1 MSLNFLISKFPNI
14 LQYMDKQQLLSEIS
28 QMAQSGQLSQAEV
41 LSAFGVAP
49 AQMPGVASANHLSI
63 SEILYYIGGAIV
75 FLGICVLCYQ
85 NWDSFNSFLRIFIT
99 LGSCLASFVVAVL
112 LNRYENLK
120 KPSNAFFLLF
130 GMLAPLGVG
139 VVFKE
144 AGFDLSSNILWVG
157 VYAMLTAVF
166 FGVFWYFKQKNI
178 LLFFSIAFATI
189 LFHYVVAW
197 LVGEN
202 LSGQDYSKIWE
213 YQFLVVGLTYMLVG
227 RFLALTLQK
236 ALVGVLYGFGS
247 LFFLGAALALGGWQ
261 PNQNAFW
268 ELIYPLLVFG
278 LIFWS
283 VYAKSKAILV
293 FGTLFLI
300 GYILKLTGEYF
311 TSGLGWP
318 LALVIAG
325 LLIMLVGY
333 YAVRINKRYLTTVAL
348 K

>member
-1 MSLNFLISKFPNI
+1 
-14 LQYMDKQQLLSEIS
+14 MDKQQLLEEVR
-28 QMAQSGQLSQAEV
+28 QMSATGQLSQAEV
-41 LSAFGVAP
+41 LAAFTSVP
-49 AQMPGVASANHLSI
+49 ALGQIGTAKSLTI

-99 LGSCLASFVVAVL
+99 LGSCLASFIVAVL
-112 LNRYENLK
+112 LNRYENYK
-120 KPSNAFFLLF
+120 KPSDAFFLLA
-130 GMLAPLGVG
+130 GLLAPLGVG

-144 AGFDLSSNILWVG
+144 AGFDLSSNILWVAI
-157 VYAMLTAVF
+157 YAMLTAVF
-166 FGVFWYFKQKNI
+166 FGVFWYFKQQTI

-189 LFHYVVAW
+189 LFHYIIAW
-197 LVGEN
+197 LVGQN
-202 LSGQDYSKIWE
+202 LNIADYPKVWE
-213 YQFLVVGLTYMLVG
+213 YQILVIGLVYMLVG
-227 RFLALTLQK
+227 RYLSPTSQK
-236 ALVGVLYGFGS
+236 LLVGVLYSFGS

-261 PNQNAFW
+261 PNQSAFW

-283 VYAKSKAILV
+283 VYAKSKAFLV
-293 FGTLFLI
+293 FGTIFLI
-300 GYILKLTGEYF
+300 AYILKLTGEYF

-333 YAVRINKRYLTTVAL
+333 YAVKINKQYLTSVRL

>member
-1 MSLNFLISKFPNI
+1 
-14 LQYMDKQQLLSEIS
+14 
-28 QMAQSGQLSQAEV
+28 MAQSGQLSQAEV
-41 LSAFGVAP
+41 LLAFGASP
-49 AQMPGVASANHLSI
+49 AQAHGDALAKHLSI

-75 FLGICVLCYQ
+75 FVGICVLCYQ
-85 NWDSFNSFLRIFIT
+85 NWDSFNSFLRVFIT
-99 LGSCLASFVVAVL
+99 LGSCLASLGVAVL

-139 VVFKE
+139 VAFKE

-166 FGVFWYFKQKNI
+166 FGVFWYFKQQNI

-189 LFHYVVAW
+189 LFHYLVAW

-202 LSGQDYSKIWE
+202 LSGSDYSKIWE
-213 YQFLVVGLTYMLVG
+213 YQFLVVGLAYMLVG
-227 RFLALTLQK
+227 RFLEQTSQK

-247 LFFLGAALALGGWQ
+247 LFFLGSTLALGGWQ
-261 PNQNAFW
+261 PAQSAFW

-278 LIFWS
+278 IIFLS
-283 VYAKSKAILV
+283 VYAKSKSFLV
-293 FGTLFLI
+293 FGAIFLI

-325 LLIMLVGY
+325 LVIMVVGY
-333 YAVRINKRYLTTVAL
+333 YAVKINKRYLTTVSI